1 MIDDD
6 DDDHEDD
13 DDSYTAMPCYT
24 AMLAMAV

>member
-6 DDDHEDD
+6 GDDHEDD